1 MSTFQM
7 TGIFGVCQHLTMC
20 RTGESVFHVSAIMG
34 LERSWKDITGVRYV
48 HDDLRCYLK
57 LDWEECPQPFLRV
70 ACKCESWKWNECL
83 CMPVDRV
90 FEVFSVELVKSCVV
104 ISNELIAN

>member
-1 MSTFQM
+1 M
-7 TGIFGVCQHLTMC
+7 TGILGVCQHLIMYK
-20 RTGESVFHVSAIMG
+20 TGESVFHVSAIMG

-57 LDWEECPQPFLRV
+57 LDSEECPQPFLR
-70 ACKCESWKWNECL
+70 AAYKCESWKWNECL

-90 FEVFSVELVKSCVV
+90 FEVFSVDLVKSCV